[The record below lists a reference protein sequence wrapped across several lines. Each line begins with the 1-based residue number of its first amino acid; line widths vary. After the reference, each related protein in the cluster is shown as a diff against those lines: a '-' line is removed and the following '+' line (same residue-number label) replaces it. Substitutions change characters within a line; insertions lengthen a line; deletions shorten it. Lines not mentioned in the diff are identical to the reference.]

1 MTFSVDEN
9 VLIPRQDTETLVE
22 RVLRDYPEKDL
33 KLLDMCTGS
42 GCIAISLAV
51 LGGYQVD
58 IFVYSSSSCL
68 DSLQSTKSHSIVV
81 AEYNIDLVAVL
92 GQSVS
97 SDLLTLCLIPI
108 TTLLG
113 QLFNLYASCL

>member
-1 MTFSVDEN
+1 MSLSEVIVEYGTGHLVVHN
-9 VLIPRQDTETLVE
+9 VLNNLNQSINT
-22 RVLRDYPEKDL
+22 
-33 KLLDMCTGS
+33 
-42 GCIAISLAV
+42 
-51 LGGYQVD
+51 YQVD